1 MIRYT
6 HKSTNNYNCLMWVC
20 IYRTWPMAQ
29 FSPTLKFNKALWN
42 RSSLLEKLTITIHT
56 LVIGVRT
63 LVFLV

>member
-20 IYRTWPMAQ
+20 IYRTWPMA
-29 FSPTLKFNKALWN
+29 LKFNKALWN
-42 RSSLLEKLTITIHT
+42 RSSLLEKRTITIHT